1 MIREALIVCG
11 LVLLCGLLGAHAV
24 QHEIGS
30 LTHSLAQFLA
40 R

>member
-1 MIREALIVCG
+1 MMREALIVCG
-11 LVLLCGLLGAHAV
+11 LVLLCGLLGASAV

-30 LTHSLAQFLA
+30 LTTSLTQFLE